1 MGFLLY
7 YIRLP
12 LAQKN
17 FCRYIVRGSAD
28 SILRM
33 FESSKNYI
41 LFFANRWY
49 IVRGTSDSILHMF
62 ESSKNYILFFAFF
75 LIQ

>member
-41 LFFANRWY
+41 LFFA
-49 IVRGTSDSILHMF
+49 
-62 ESSKNYILFFAFF
+62 FF

>member
-33 FESSKNYI
+33 FESSKTNI
-41 LFFANRWY
+41 SLFTNEFRQTN
-49 IVRGTSDSILHMF
+49 I
-62 ESSKNYILFFAFF
+62 K
-75 LIQ
+75 